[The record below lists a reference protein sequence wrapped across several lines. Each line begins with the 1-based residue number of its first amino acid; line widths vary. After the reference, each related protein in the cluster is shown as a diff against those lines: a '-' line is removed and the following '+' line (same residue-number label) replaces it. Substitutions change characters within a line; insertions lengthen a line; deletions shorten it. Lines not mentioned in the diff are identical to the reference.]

1 MKKTIIFWHIYN
13 KKKKRS
19 LKFKNLIED
28 LTWPCG

>member
-1 MKKTIIFWHIYN
+1 MKKNIIFWHIYN
-13 KKKKRS
+13 KKKRS